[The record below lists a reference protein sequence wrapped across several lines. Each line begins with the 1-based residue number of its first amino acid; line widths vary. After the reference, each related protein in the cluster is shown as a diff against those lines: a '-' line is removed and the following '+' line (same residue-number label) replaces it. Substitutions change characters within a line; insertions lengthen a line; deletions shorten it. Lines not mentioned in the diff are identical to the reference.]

1 MTDYPDQALVDNMK
15 YNAAQNGVEAQV
27 AVRGYVWGRPV
38 GPLLEPTG
46 ARKFDLIL
54 LSDLIFHHAEV
65 RWGGPTLLVTEATL
79 TDMRFFGFLSI
90 ARCSGRASM
99 QSRRTDVC

>member
-15 YNAAQNGVEAQV
+15 YNAAQNGVETC

-38 GPLLEPTG
+38 EPLLEPTG
-46 ARKFDLIL
+46 GAKKFDLIL

-65 RWGGPTLLVTEATL
+65 SASHYRRETL
-79 TDMRFFGFLSI
+79 
-90 ARCSGRASM
+90 
-99 QSRRTDVC
+99 